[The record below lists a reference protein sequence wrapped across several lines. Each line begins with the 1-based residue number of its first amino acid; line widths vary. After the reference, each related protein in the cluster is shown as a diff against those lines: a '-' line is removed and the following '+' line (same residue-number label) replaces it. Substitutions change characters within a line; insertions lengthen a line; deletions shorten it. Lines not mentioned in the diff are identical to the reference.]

1 MDFTDIVDDIQMS
14 ILTLQ
19 RRLDELRTMDD
30 RLAQTVML
38 TRQEAAAFVGESLRQ
53 FDRDCH
59 RYGIQKIYTVNGVRI
74 RKSDL
79 MLHMGLFSEP
89 VIGVQQNNTTGM
101 AAPQTEFEKIL
112 SRTNRQ

>member
-59 RYGIQKIYTVNGVRI
+59 HYGI
-74 RKSDL
+74 
-79 MLHMGLFSEP
+79 
-89 VIGVQQNNTTGM
+89 
-101 AAPQTEFEKIL
+101 
-112 SRTNRQ
+112 